1 MSDIEARIEELA
13 KIAYGVK
20 GTLREGSW
28 ATLQPFVK
36 DTYRAIARTLYAE
49 AMKDAA
55 GVAWKKRPSDIN
67 HSDEMGDVD
76 AHDLGASRMA
86 AHIATAIEALAKEPT
101 NA

>member
-55 GVAWKKRPSDIN
+55 RLARAEASPQSFAEGCWS
-67 HSDEMGDVD
+67 ED
-76 AHDLGASRMA
+76 ARVMA
-86 AHIATAIEALAKEPT
+86 RHIAITLEVKAQEARDGS
-101 NA
+101 